1 MRSRRCRSWP
11 PARSPP
17 LPDIAQGLEV
27 DADRMRSNVDNT
39 QGLIMAEAVW
49 MALSAKLP
57 REAARKIV
65 EEACRA
71 ATAEKRH
78 LSAVL
83 AEDPRV
89 TAHMSS
95 GELARVFELMS

>member
-1 MRSRRCRSWP
+1 
-11 PARSPP
+11 
-17 LPDIAQGLEV
+17 
-27 DADRMRSNVDNT
+27 MRSNVDNT

-65 EEACRA
+65 EEASRKA
-71 ATAEKRH
+71 IAEQRH

-89 TAHMSS
+89 TAHMSP
-95 GELARVFELMS
+95 GELARVFELMSYQGVAQSLIERTVGALQARGIKRP